1 MSRPI
6 ARSRLLVGSTSPRKC
21 AARITS
27 PTVSVLSPV
36 TKTARFHSASL
47 FIARSDRF
55 RKCYRGCSAGLT
67 LQNYVGVRM
76 PLSGEHA
83 TRVLFPATR
92 REHLVAGSNAQS
104 CRAFFDAEARREAE
118 RIAEGFRPALC
129 AFAFKKT
136 VKSACHSQI
145 HATGGCLRRVAAD
158 CTRVACSTRNLP
170 LAPAAILNTIASEDV
185 RIAFPD
191 PSAYRSRS
199 FSK

>member
-6 ARSRLLVGSTSPRKC
+6 VRSRLLVGSTSPRKC

-27 PTVSVLSPV
+27 RTVSVLSPV

-129 AFAFKKT
+129 APQHSS
-136 VKSACHSQI
+136 SAPLRSKRPSNLHAI
-145 HATGGCLRRVAAD
+145 HKFTQPAGVCGESPQTARESRAPPGICR
-158 CTRVACSTRNLP
+158 SPLP
-170 LAPAAILNTIASEDV
+170 
-185 RIAFPD
+185 
-191 PSAYRSRS
+191 RS
-199 FSK
+199 